1 MAAATESLEGS
12 LKDEEPFG
20 LGCALERFS
29 ELSEVLEIIGNL
41 ENVVKEQRSV
51 VEKTYERFLYIL
63 SQYQEQ
69 PHLLDPHVDELLQR
83 FVEVIK
89 RPGSS
94 ARLKHEIFKYMVV
107 LINVRGYKVIVRHL
121 PHEVSTYKTTSTYK
135 SIYTQQYK

>member
-1 MAAATESLEGS
+1 MSAATESVGEN

-41 ENVVKEQRSV
+41 ENVVKEQQSV

-69 PHLLDPHVDELLQR
+69 PHLLDPHLEELLRR
-83 FVEVIK
+83 FIEVIK
-89 RPGSS
+89 KPESS

-107 LINVRGYKVIVRHL
+107 LINVRGYKVIVRLL
-121 PHEVSTYKTTSTYK
+121 PHEVST
-135 SIYTQQYK
+135 